1 MTRTC
6 IIVADGARARFMT
19 LEIPLEPSVDGG
31 ARLVERE
38 DLVNPEAEAPE
49 RGLFRDRS
57 GRGHSAR
64 SGPAHALDD
73 HRQQHLHEVEKRFVR
88 RLLERAERF
97 VAEFGALELVLAMD
111 PHLLGVL
118 RAELDGT
125 RLRVGVRELAENLT
139 RQSLG
144 DIQARLAA
152 RGALPAARPPDHGVF
167 RPRGQAPASR

>member
-6 IIVADGARARFMT
+6 IIVADGARARFIT
-19 LEIPLEPSVDGG
+19 LEIPLEPSLDGG
-31 ARLVERE
+31 AHLVEHD
-38 DLVNPEAEAPE
+38 DLVNPEAEAPD

-73 HRQQHLHEVEKRFVR
+73 HREQHLLEVEKRFVR

-97 VAEFGALELVLAMD
+97 VAEHGALELVLAMD

-118 RAELDGT
+118 RAQLDPG
-125 RLRVGVRELAENLT
+125 RLRVGRREIAENLS
-139 RQSLG
+139 RQSLVE
-144 DIQARLAA
+144 IQARLAA
-152 RGALPAARPPDHGVF
+152 RGALPAARPPEHGVF